1 MTTGPMPALMKQI
14 NEASNSRAVTVRL
27 VLVAAFIAAVMTGC
41 TTIAQAPSS
50 QGKIPTDAQRRECE
64 RNGGH
69 WATAPGYCKVGA

>member
-1 MTTGPMPALMKQI
+1 MTIGSTPAIMKQI
-14 NEASNSRAVTVRL
+14 TGSRAVTVRL
-27 VLVAAFIAAVMTGC
+27 VVVSAFIAAVMTGC